1 MVKSIFDKVHDYYGQ
16 PYNKPLLEH
25 LKITDYLIKW
35 NQYNLDQNFI
45 VNVRSNG
52 NTDKITYKEC
62 YHLVQ
67 KICLELEKNYQ
78 ITSYDKVA
86 LIPKNSIN
94 SILIVLALIQL
105 DVTIVMLNSS
115 EPIKK
120 IKEQIKT
127 VNCDI
132 IIADDYFTEELV
144 FYEVNKIVK
153 DSETNAIVVDSARKI
168 TDLYR
173 PSILLFTTGTTSAS
187 KAVAQSNYNI
197 VNNCYALLKHHKLN
211 NDSRLMCV
219 LPIYYANGLEF
230 TIFTT
235 LMAGSTVILC
245 EEFDPFTFTK
255 IISKQEINISSVVP
269 SILKS
274 LLDTKISFR
283 DHFHYFVSAAAPLT
297 IQIADQVYSK
307 WERKIIQGYG
317 LTETT
322 NFSLKIPVDID
333 TVSYEKYL
341 IDTDIPSVGCELF
354 GNQIAIMGPHGEILP
369 DGEVGEVV
377 MRGHN
382 VMLNYYGNEEAT
394 SSAFNNGWFHSGDLG
409 RFTSNSLENRY
420 LVLTG
425 RLKNI
430 IKSGGRLISLE
441 DIDRFLLQHP
451 AVEDAV
457 SCAVEDEY
465 LGEALISIVVLK
477 DNMDEHQIMHY
488 LSSFFAKNKL
498 PKRIFIV
505 DEIPKSKN
513 GKVNR
518 AHLANSFK

>member
-1 MVKSIFDKVHDYYGQ
+1 MKNLFDKVHDYYGQ
-16 PYNKPLLEH
+16 PYNKPLLNH
-25 LKITDYLIKW
+25 LKITDYLKQW
-35 NQYNLDQNFI
+35 SQKNLDQNFI
-45 VNVRSNG
+45 VNVRLNG
-52 NTDKITYKEC
+52 KTDTITYKEC
-62 YHLVQ
+62 YHLVN
-67 KICLELEKNYQ
+67 KICLELKQNYH
-78 ITSYDKVA
+78 IDSYDKVA
-86 LIPKNSIN
+86 LIPRNSIN
-94 SILIVLALIQL
+94 SILIVLALIEM
-105 DVTIVMLNSS
+105 DITIVMLNSS
-115 EPIKK
+115 EPVKK
-120 IKEQIKT
+120 IKEQLKT
-127 VNCDI
+127 VDCNMV
-132 IIADDYFTEELV
+132 IADDYFTEELV
-144 FYEVNKIVK
+144 FYEVDKIVQ
-153 DSETNAIVVDSARKI
+153 DATTNAVVTNEASKIV
-168 TDLYR
+168 DLYR

-211 NDSRLMCV
+211 NNSRLMCV

-245 EEFDPFTFTK
+245 EEFDPFSFAK
-255 IISKQEINISSVVP
+255 IISEQEINISSVVP

-274 LLDTKISFR
+274 LLDTKIKFK
-283 DHFHYFVSAAAPLT
+283 DHFQYFVSAAAPLPS
-297 IQIADQVYSK
+297 QIADQVYTK

-322 NFSLKIPVDID
+322 NFSLKTPVDID
-333 TVSYEKYL
+333 TASYEKYL
-341 IDTDIPSVGCELF
+341 INTDIPSVGCELF
-354 GNQIAIMGPHGEILP
+354 GNQIAIIGADGEILP
-369 DGEVGEVV
+369 DGETGEVV

-394 SSAFNNGWFHSGDLG
+394 SAAFNNGWFHSGDLG
-409 RFTSNSLENRY
+409 RFTSHSMEERY

-430 IKSGGRLISLE
+430 IKSGGLLISLE
-441 DIDRFLLQHP
+441 DVDRFLLQHP
-451 AVEDAV
+451 SIEDAV

-465 LGEALISIVVLK
+465 LGEALISIIVLK
-477 DNMDEHQIMHY
+477 DSMDEHQIMHY

-505 DEIPKSKN
+505 DKIPKSKN

-518 AHLANSFK
+518 NQLANSFK